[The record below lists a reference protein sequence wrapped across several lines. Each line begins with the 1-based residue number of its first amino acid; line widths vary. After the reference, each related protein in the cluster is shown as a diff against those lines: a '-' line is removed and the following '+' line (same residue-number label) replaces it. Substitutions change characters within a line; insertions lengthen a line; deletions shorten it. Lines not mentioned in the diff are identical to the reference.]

1 MRDWLLQRY
10 SASTFN
16 ICPHKSLTKISGP
29 FLKFIQLEDTDKP
42 RAFHT
47 PAHVPINWQKQFNA
61 DLIRVE
67 KLDVLED
74 VQFGEPLVLFY
85 SMVVTRKQD
94 GSPRR
99 TEHLKSIAR
108 ERHVLQKLRLN
119 WHAEFQKEHSR
130 L

>member
-1 MRDWLLQRY
+1 M
-10 SASTFN
+10 
-16 ICPHKSLTKISGP
+16 
-29 FLKFIQLEDTDKP
+29 EDTDKP

-99 TEHLKSIAR
+99 TEDLKSIAR

-119 WHAEFQKEHSR
+119 LHAEFQKEHSR